1 MSTSSAARGRS
12 AKGQRLTSTMANGE
26 TSRNTTS
33 KLNKNQQNSV
43 QENQNATSNHHQSSP
58 ASSNRGNTNNGST
71 TTSTPTPDQKTSVN
85 AGPGGRL
92 RRRSAPPVT
101 LESKNILQKFTDFPW
116 NRFTLIYLWKRWF
129 DGILSMRYAIFL
141 WFHEMFCYLFK
152 TNLKIIHCFNKY
164 FPCKKD
170 LSNIYF
176 NKFCMIKSNEQKK
189 LSENRFENGWEIVHF
204 HFFGFKITTWKKV
217 L

>member
-26 TSRNTTS
+26 TSRNTTT

-43 QENQNATSNHHQSSP
+43 QENQNQNATSNHHQSSP

-71 TTSTPTPDQKTSVN
+71 TTPTPDQKSSVN

-116 NRFTLIYLWKRWF
+116 NRFTLIDLFVKTLIWRNFVDAICNVFLVSRNFLLFVQKPTWKLFTVHLWKRHVQYLF
-129 DGILSMRYAIFL
+129 QHILYDHTERAKKIEWKSVGKWLRNPPFSFL
-141 WFHEMFCYLFK
+141 WF
-152 TNLKIIHCFNKY
+152 
-164 FPCKKD
+164 
-170 LSNIYF
+170 
-176 NKFCMIKSNEQKK
+176 
-189 LSENRFENGWEIVHF
+189 
-204 HFFGFKITTWKKV
+204 
-217 L
+217 

>member
-26 TSRNTTS
+26 TSRNTTT

-71 TTSTPTPDQKTSVN
+71 TTPTPDQKSSVN

-152 TNLKIIHCFNKY
+152 TNLKTITVSTNIFRVKRLVQHLFQQILY
-164 FPCKKD
+164 DQIERAKK
-170 LSNIYF
+170 IEW
-176 NKFCMIKSNEQKK
+176 KSVRKW
-189 LSENRFENGWEIVHF
+189 LRNRPFSFLWF
-204 HFFGFKITTWKKV
+204 
-217 L
+217 

>member
-26 TSRNTTS
+26 TSRNTTT

-71 TTSTPTPDQKTSVN
+71 TTPTPDQKSSVN

-101 LESKNILQKFTDFPW
+101 LESKNMLQKFTDFPW
-116 NRFTLIYLWKRWF
+116 NRFTLIDLFVKTLIWRNFVDAICNDFLVSRIFLLFVQNQLEDYSLFHLWKRLVQHLF
-129 DGILSMRYAIFL
+129 QQILYDHTERAKKIEWKSVRKWLRNRPFSFL
-141 WFHEMFCYLFK
+141 WF
-152 TNLKIIHCFNKY
+152 
-164 FPCKKD
+164 
-170 LSNIYF
+170 
-176 NKFCMIKSNEQKK
+176 
-189 LSENRFENGWEIVHF
+189 
-204 HFFGFKITTWKKV
+204 
-217 L
+217 

>member
-26 TSRNTTS
+26 TSRNTTT

-71 TTSTPTPDQKTSVN
+71 TTPTPDQKSSVN

-116 NRFTLIYLWKRWF
+116 NRFTFIYLWKRWF
-129 DGILSMRYAIFL
+129 DGILSMLLCNVSLVSRNFL
-141 WFHEMFCYLFK
+141 LFFQ
-152 TNLKIIHCFNKY
+152 NQLENYSLFLQII
-164 FPCKKD
+164 
-170 LSNIYF
+170 S
-176 NKFCMIKSNEQKK
+176 
-189 LSENRFENGWEIVHF
+189 V
-204 HFFGFKITTWKKV
+204 
-217 L
+217 

>member
-1 MSTSSAARGRS
+1 
-12 AKGQRLTSTMANGE
+12 MANGE

-71 TTSTPTPDQKTSVN
+71 TTPTPDQKSSVN

-101 LESKNILQKFTDFPW
+101 LESKNILQKFTQFP
-116 NRFTLIYLWKRWF
+116 
-129 DGILSMRYAIFL
+129 
-141 WFHEMFCYLFK
+141 
-152 TNLKIIHCFNKY
+152 
-164 FPCKKD
+164 
-170 LSNIYF
+170 
-176 NKFCMIKSNEQKK
+176 
-189 LSENRFENGWEIVHF
+189 
-204 HFFGFKITTWKKV
+204 
-217 L
+217 

>member
-71 TTSTPTPDQKTSVN
+71 TTPTPDQKSSVN

-129 DGILSMRYAIFL
+129 DGILSMLLCNVSLVSRNFLLFFQNQLENYSLFQQIF
-141 WFHEMFCYLFK
+141 
-152 TNLKIIHCFNKY
+152 
-164 FPCKKD
+164 
-170 LSNIYF
+170 S
-176 NKFCMIKSNEQKK
+176 
-189 LSENRFENGWEIVHF
+189 V
-204 HFFGFKITTWKKV
+204 
-217 L
+217 

>member
-26 TSRNTTS
+26 TSRNTTT

-43 QENQNATSNHHQSSP
+43 QENQNQNATSNHHQSSP

-101 LESKNILQKFTDFPW
+101 LESKKIYRNL
-116 NRFTLIYLWKRWF
+116 LIFR
-129 DGILSMRYAIFL
+129 
-141 WFHEMFCYLFK
+141 
-152 TNLKIIHCFNKY
+152 
-164 FPCKKD
+164 
-170 LSNIYF
+170 
-176 NKFCMIKSNEQKK
+176 
-189 LSENRFENGWEIVHF
+189 EIV
-204 HFFGFKITTWKKV
+204 
-217 L
+217 LL

>member
-26 TSRNTTS
+26 TSRNTTT

-101 LESKNILQKFTDFPW
+101 LESKKIYRNL
-116 NRFTLIYLWKRWF
+116 LIFR
-129 DGILSMRYAIFL
+129 
-141 WFHEMFCYLFK
+141 
-152 TNLKIIHCFNKY
+152 
-164 FPCKKD
+164 
-170 LSNIYF
+170 
-176 NKFCMIKSNEQKK
+176 
-189 LSENRFENGWEIVHF
+189 EIV
-204 HFFGFKITTWKKV
+204 
-217 L
+217 LL

>member
-1 MSTSSAARGRS
+1 
-12 AKGQRLTSTMANGE
+12 MANGE

-71 TTSTPTPDQKTSVN
+71 TTPTPDQKSSVN

-101 LESKNILQKFTDFPW
+101 LESKK
-116 NRFTLIYLWKRWF
+116 IYRN
-129 DGILSMRYAIFL
+129 LSIF
-141 WFHEMFCYLFK
+141 
-152 TNLKIIHCFNKY
+152 
-164 FPCKKD
+164 
-170 LSNIYF
+170 
-176 NKFCMIKSNEQKK
+176 
-189 LSENRFENGWEIVHF
+189 REIV
-204 HFFGFKITTWKKV
+204 
-217 L
+217 LL